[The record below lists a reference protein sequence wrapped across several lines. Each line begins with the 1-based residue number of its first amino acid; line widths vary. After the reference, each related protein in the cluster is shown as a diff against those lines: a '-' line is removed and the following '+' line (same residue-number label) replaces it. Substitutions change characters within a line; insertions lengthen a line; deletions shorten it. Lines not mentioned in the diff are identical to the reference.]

1 MKPAARVDNR
11 VSSKMSAS
19 VIAKLLVEHGC
30 PDITD
35 QLELKRCGVA
45 PVSGGGFG
53 DIFRGALGSGKRVAI
68 KCPRLY
74 LLQDDDE
81 SRRTLKRAARELY
94 TWSRLK
100 HPNILELIGLAQFQ
114 HYVAMISPWMSNGT
128 LLEYIKRNPSVD
140 RRQIALGIS
149 EGVVYLHQ
157 RDAIHGDLKGANVLI
172 SGEGV
177 AKLTD
182 FGCTQLKK
190 GTLCFTTTTGG
201 SKFSMRWAAP
211 EILDGSIER
220 SKEADVYALGME
232 LVTGLVPFSE
242 TTTEA
247 AVIAAVLLKKQ
258 IPQRPKTL
266 PSFEPHEGEIIWGIM
281 EDSWAYRS
289 SERPGSH
296 TIRNHLKDIMANESE
311 HDCTSKYGTDTDSD
325 YESAVS
331 EPLKA
336 TLTSAMDFTNPTSIP
351 SRPGGG
357 ATTNTSMGVTMTSPL
372 RNGIIKGTGR
382 LTRSKD
388 LATTNNITVN
398 NIEGRDQSTQTNSS
412 SCQPSNRLNV
422 QNHGGASR
430 SNAGARF
437 RSLPASLE
445 PVQNEE
451 AEEQENGSTPLPC
464 RLPPRYDTQQSN
476 QPYSLKF
483 QPTRHQRRWMTT
495 VNKHESWFGLAH
507 GAQQDGTGLNILED
521 KLWQDTDPELRYA
534 KREEYLSKI
543 NWSVGG
549 TGDAHGQEAKLGPAG
564 LRKTALG
571 DSCSKIIQATLQKYK
586 THDEWQKYAIFI
598 CYDKNEQC
606 LTYKDKPMVL
616 FHNLQAENKNPWFTI
631 RHIKNVPSPTVIA
644 RRAWESQTCYSQ
656 EPDRDS
662 GSITGNFLEG
672 RSDIVYATDKS
683 YAIAIYP
690 YAAKSERESNISV
703 HDAFIIVARTG
714 GWWVVQRDISG
725 FGTLGDAPEHF
736 WVPDG
741 CLLEISLP
749 AAAAISEASGRPV
762 TNYNTVQG
770 GPIMPRRFKT
780 LPNFSGITLT
790 AHHVKDDGE
799 LEVDENEAVRVFKRH
814 NFWSYAVRES
824 SGERGWIPSWII
836 ERIYDPSLRGLSLPA
851 EIERTAGLNA
861 AVRE

>member
-1 MKPAARVDNR
+1 MKPVARVDDR

-19 VIAKLLVEHGC
+19 VVAKLLVEHGC

-35 QLELKRCGVA
+35 ELELKECGVA

-53 DIFRGALGSGKRVAI
+53 DIFRGALGTGKKVAI

-81 SRRTLKRAARELY
+81 SRKTLKRAARELY

-100 HPNILELIGLAQFQ
+100 HPNILELVGLAQFQ
-114 HYVAMISPWMSNGT
+114 HYVAMISPWMGNGT
-128 LLEYIKRNPSVD
+128 LLEYIKRNPTVD

-149 EGVVYLHQ
+149 EGVAYLHQ
-157 RDAIHGDLKGANVLI
+157 HDAIHGDLKGANVLI
-172 SGEGV
+172 SGEEV

-182 FGCTQLKK
+182 FGCTQLRK
-190 GTLCFTTTTGG
+190 GTLCFTTTTSG
-201 SKFSMRWAAP
+201 SKFSTRWAAP

-220 SKEADVYALGME
+220 SKEADVYALGMTLLE

-247 AVIAAVLLKKQ
+247 AVITTV
-258 IPQRPKTL
+258 
-266 PSFEPHEGEIIWGIM
+266 
-281 EDSWAYRS
+281 S
-289 SERPGSH
+289 SDRPGSH
-296 TIRNHLKDIMANESE
+296 MIRNHLKDIMANESE
-311 HDCTSKYGTDTDSD
+311 NDYTSKYSTDTDSD
-325 YESAVS
+325 YASSVS
-331 EPLKA
+331 KPRKSTPAGA
-336 TLTSAMDFTNPTSIP
+336 TDFTNPSATPGIPGEETTSNI
-351 SRPGGG
+351 
-357 ATTNTSMGVTMTSPL
+357 SMGVSVASPL
-372 RNGIIKGTGR
+372 WDRTTKGTGR
-382 LTRSKD
+382 PTRSKD
-388 LATTNNITVN
+388 LTSTNNTAVN
-398 NIEGRDQSTQTNSS
+398 SIEGQHQSTQTNSS
-412 SCQPSNRLNV
+412 SFQLSNNLDV
-422 QNHGGASR
+422 QNHGATSR
-430 SNAGARF
+430 SNAGARI

-464 RLPPRYDTQQSN
+464 RLPARYGTHQSH
-476 QPYSLKF
+476 QPYSFKF
-483 QPTRHQRRWMTT
+483 HTPRNQRRWMTT

-507 GAQQDGTGLNILED
+507 GAQQDGARFNILED

-534 KREEYLSKI
+534 RREEHRSEVD
-543 NWSVGG
+543 WSVSG

-571 DSCSKIIQATLQKYK
+571 DSCSKIIQAALQKYK
-586 THDEWQKYAIFI
+586 TCDEWQKYAMFI
-598 CYDKNEQC
+598 CYEKNEQC

-616 FHNLQAENKNPWFTI
+616 FHKLQAEKKNPWFTI
-631 RHIKNVPSPTVIA
+631 RHIKNIPSPTVIA
-644 RRAWESQTCYSQ
+644 RRAWGSQTYHNQ
-656 EPDRDS
+656 APHRHS
-662 GSITGNFLEG
+662 GSITDSSSEG
-672 RSDIVYATDKS
+672 RSDIIYATDKS

-690 YAAKSERESNISV
+690 YVAKSERESDVSV
-703 HDAFIIVARTG
+703 HDAFIIVARTD
-714 GWWVVQRDISG
+714 GWWIVQRDISG
-725 FGTLGDAPEHF
+725 FGTLGNTPEHF

-749 AAAAISEASGRPV
+749 AAAAISKTSRRPV
-762 TNYNTVQG
+762 TTYNTVHG
-770 GPIMPRRFKT
+770 GPIMPSHFKT
-780 LPNFSGITLT
+780 LPNFCGVTLT

-814 NFWSYAVRES
+814 NFWSYAVKES
-824 SGERGWIPSWII
+824 NGERGWIPSWII

-851 EIERTAGLNA
+851 EIERIAGLNT